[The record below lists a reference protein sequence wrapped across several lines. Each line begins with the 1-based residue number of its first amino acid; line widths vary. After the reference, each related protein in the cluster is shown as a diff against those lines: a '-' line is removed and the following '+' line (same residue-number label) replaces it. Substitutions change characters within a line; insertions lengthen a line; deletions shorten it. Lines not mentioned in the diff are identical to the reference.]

1 MNWIDLFL
9 CVAAALVFIGYRRA
23 LFELEQLNEQT
34 LAELIKARKELV
46 ELKFFSFLPNDE
58 VEYTIKEK
66 PEYGITVH

>member
-1 MNWIDLFL
+1 MSWIDLFL
-9 CVAAALVFIGYRRA
+9 YIAATLVFISYRRA

-46 ELKFFSFLPNDE
+46 ELKFSFLPNDE